1 MGQNLP
7 PFTVRSSPPP
17 ARPGLSARTRPH
29 SFLPTVGL
37 FARLRPG
44 GLRPLNVA
52 AGLMRAAFVSRNSP
66 ASCSACLQAIP
77 NRPSVSSA

>member
-1 MGQNLP
+1 MGQTP
-7 PFTVRSSPPP
+7 PRSRSGLHRAP

-29 SFLPTVGL
+29 SFLRTIGL

-52 AGLMRAAFVSRNSP
+52 AGLMRAAFASRNSP
-66 ASCSACLQAIP
+66 ACCSACLQAIP